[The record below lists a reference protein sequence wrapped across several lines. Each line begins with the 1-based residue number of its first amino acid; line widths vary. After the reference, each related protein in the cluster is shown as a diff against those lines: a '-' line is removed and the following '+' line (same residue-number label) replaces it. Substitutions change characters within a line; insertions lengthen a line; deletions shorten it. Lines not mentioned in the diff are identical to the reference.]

1 MKRLLIYLALV
12 LLIMPLKAQK
22 RDSKSVA
29 MVGATT
35 TIAEGI
41 YAVGYNPAL
50 LAFQKD
56 KPFMLQLGG
65 LDFGMGNN
73 YISMAGMSTLSGDTL
88 DNDEKTFI
96 INRLQNSGGLA
107 FNVNGQ
113 IALPG
118 INFTSGN
125 MAVTSN
131 IMYFSSYTLPAGM
144 ARLMLEGN
152 ASNPVID
159 MTLNYEIMAVSE
171 TAFSFAI
178 PFESFA
184 LGLSL
189 KYLQGLLYMGID
201 PDSSQAN
208 FVTTPTSVYGSGRYY
223 LRSGVGGSG
232 YALDIGLAT
241 KDLNGM
247 RFGVSLINAL
257 GMIKW
262 NEPSSFKD
270 ILAGKDNKFGN
281 SDDLW
286 HLKWGGTPL
295 TDSVSVVYTYSI
307 DSLRAD
313 NLSSG
318 SIFNSSSEVVYNL
331 DEDNKPKPFNVRYPA
346 IFRIGGS
353 YRKDDLLI
361 SSDLTTGFE
370 DRLYTNSRWRWAIAA
385 ELYRFPLIPMRMGFA
400 WEGLDRTELGMG
412 VGFYGGPVMIDIG
425 FAFKHGMWIHSM
437 KGLNLSVGFTMTGFQ
452 GRQDKAKSAPSGPS
466 PIPED
471 LLPSED
477 QKQDTTNG
485 K

>member
-1 MKRLLIYLALV
+1 MKRLIIYLAMV
-12 LLIMPLKAQK
+12 LLIIPLKAQK
-22 RDSKSVA
+22 RDSRSVA

-73 YISMAGMSTLSGDTL
+73 YISMAGMSALSGDTL

-131 IMYFSSYTLPAGM
+131 IMYFSSYTLPPGM

-208 FVTTPTSVYGSGRYY
+208 FITTPTSVYGSGTYY
-223 LRSGVGGSG
+223 LRSGVGG
-232 YALDIGLAT
+232 
-241 KDLNGM
+241 
-247 RFGVSLINAL
+247 
-257 GMIKW
+257 
-262 NEPSSFKD
+262 
-270 ILAGKDNKFGN
+270 
-281 SDDLW
+281 
-286 HLKWGGTPL
+286 
-295 TDSVSVVYTYSI
+295 
-307 DSLRAD
+307 
-313 NLSSG
+313 
-318 SIFNSSSEVVYNL
+318 
-331 DEDNKPKPFNVRYPA
+331 
-346 IFRIGGS
+346 
-353 YRKDDLLI
+353 
-361 SSDLTTGFE
+361 
-370 DRLYTNSRWRWAIAA
+370 
-385 ELYRFPLIPMRMGFA
+385 
-400 WEGLDRTELGMG
+400 
-412 VGFYGGPVMIDIG
+412 
-425 FAFKHGMWIHSM
+425 
-437 KGLNLSVGFTMTGFQ
+437 
-452 GRQDKAKSAPSGPS
+452 
-466 PIPED
+466 
-471 LLPSED
+471 
-477 QKQDTTNG
+477 
-485 K
+485 